1 LFVRTGRCDIVELEV
16 MMGCDGGGDGE
27 MENRRN
33 VLKRTVAALRLVRH
47 AEACGTSLRRGET
60 LQVDNYSKYLSDF
73 GARGAGIN

>member
-1 LFVRTGRCDIVELEV
+1 

-47 AEACGTSLRRGET
+47 AEACGSSLRTWGNPAGRQ
-60 LQVDNYSKYLSDF
+60 LQQVP
-73 GARGAGIN
+73 